1 MRRREAGRTA
11 GQEPEMRFP
20 PVVGRRRR
28 NPGLVPG
35 AAPAR
40 PASQAGFPGGLGA
53 PPGGTTAACEE
64 LADSEA
70 RLH

>member
-11 GQEPEMRFP
+11 GQEPEMRFSSRGGAAP
-20 PVVGRRRR
+20 EKARPR
-28 NPGLVPG
+28 PG

-64 LADSEA
+64 LADGEA
-70 RLH
+70 GLH